1 MKTLRW
7 GTLLLRYARDRLF
20 PIVLAIACPAVF
32 ALICALTGAPLAGVV
47 YACVLVLAG
56 AVIALWVDL
65 PRYVRRH
72 RELQSLLD
80 SCLYAATV
88 LPSPHGLLEE
98 DWRALLL
105 CAIDQS
111 AGQTDAHDRDR
122 RDREAYAA
130 LWAHQIK
137 VPLAAMRM
145 LLQAEPG
152 PASDRLSVE
161 LFKVEQYVEMSLGY
175 QRLSGPSTDFSLREC
190 DVNAVMLAAARRF
203 APLFIQ
209 KKLRLNYQETTLR
222 ALTDEKWLAFVLEQV
237 LSNAVKYT
245 RRGSVTLRADED
257 AHAVIVEDTGIGIAP
272 EDLPR
277 VFDHGYTGLNG
288 REDKR
293 ATGLGLY
300 LCKRVLDQLGHT
312 IAIAS
317 EPGRG
322 TRVTIGLDSLRM
334 RME

>member
-1 MKTLRW
+1 MNTLRL
-7 GTLLLRYARDRLF
+7 GMLLLRYMRDRLF
-20 PIVLAIACPAVF
+20 HIVLVLACPAVF

-47 YACVLVLAG
+47 YAGVLVLAG
-56 AVIALWVDL
+56 GLIALGMDL

-72 RELQSLLD
+72 RELQGLLD
-80 SCLYAATV
+80 GCLYAATV
-88 LPSPHGLLEE
+88 LPAPHGLLEE

-111 AGQTDAHDRDR
+111 AGQADAHDRDR
-122 RDREAYAA
+122 RDREACVA

-145 LLQAEPG
+145 LVQSEPG
-152 PASDRLSVE
+152 PTSDRLTAE
-161 LFKVEQYVEMSLGY
+161 LFKVEQYVEMLLGY
-175 QRLSGPSTDFSLREC
+175 QRLTGPTTDFTLREC
-190 DVNAVMLAAARRF
+190 DVNAVMRASARRF
-203 APLFIQ
+203 APLFIE
-209 KKLRLNYQETTLR
+209 KKLRLNYQETTLH

-245 RRGSVTLRADED
+245 RRGSVTLRADEA
-257 AHAVIVEDTGIGIAP
+257 AHTIIVEDTGIGIAP

-288 REDKR
+288 RRDKR

-300 LCKRVLDQLGHT
+300 LSRRVLDQLGHT

-322 TRVTIGLDSLRM
+322 TRVTIGLESLRM
-334 RME
+334 RAE

>member
-7 GTLLLRYARDRLF
+7 GSLLLHYTRDRLF
-20 PIVLAIACPAVF
+20 NIVLAIACPAVY
-32 ALICALTGAPLAGVV
+32 ALVCFLTGASLAGVA
-47 YACVLVLAG
+47 YAGALVLAG
-56 AVIALWVDL
+56 AMIALCVDL

-80 SCLYAATV
+80 GCLYAATL
-88 LPSPHGLLEE
+88 LPAPHGLMEE

-111 AGQTDAHDRDR
+111 AGQADAHDRDR
-122 RDREAYAA
+122 RDREAYSA

-152 PASDRLSVE
+152 PSSDRLSVE

-209 KKLRLNYQETTLR
+209 KKLRLNYHKTTLR

-245 RRGSVTLRADED
+245 RRGSVTLRADEA

-277 VFDHGYTGLNG
+277 IFDKGYTGHNG
-288 REDKR
+288 RMDKK
-293 ATGLGLY
+293 ATGIGLY
-300 LCKRVLDQLGHT
+300 LCRRVTNLLGHT
-312 IAIAS
+312 ITVTS
-317 EPGRG
+317 QLGQGTQVHLGLGRPKFD
-322 TRVTIGLDSLRM
+322 I
-334 RME
+334 E

>member
-1 MKTLRW
+1 MNTLRW
-7 GTLLLRYARDRLF
+7 GMLLLRYMRDRLF
-20 PIVLAIACPAVF
+20 HIVLVLACPAVF

-47 YACVLVLAG
+47 YAGVLVLAG

-111 AGQTDAHDRDR
+111 AGQADARDRDR
-122 RDREAYAA
+122 REREACVA

-145 LLQAEPG
+145 LVQSEPG
-152 PASDRLSVE
+152 PTSDRLTAE
-161 LFKVEQYVEMSLGY
+161 LFKVEQYVEMLLGY
-175 QRLSGPSTDFSLREC
+175 QRLTGPTTDFTLREC
-190 DVNAVMLAAARRF
+190 DVNAVMRASARRF
-203 APLFIQ
+203 APLFIE

-245 RRGSVTLRADED
+245 RRGSVTLRADEA
-257 AHAVIVEDTGIGIAP
+257 AHAIIVEDTGIGIAP

-288 REDKR
+288 RRDKR

-300 LCKRVLDQLGHT
+300 LSKRVLDQLGHT

-322 TRVTIGLDSLRM
+322 TRVTIGLESLRM
-334 RME
+334 RAE

>member
-7 GTLLLRYARDRLF
+7 APLLLRYARDRLAH
-20 PIVLAIACPAVF
+20 IVLAVACPAVY
-32 ALICALTGAPLAGVV
+32 ALVCALAGAPLAGVV
-47 YACVLVLAG
+47 YAGALVLAG
-56 AVIALWVDL
+56 GLIALCVDL

-80 SCLYAATV
+80 GCLYAATV
-88 LPSPHGLLEE
+88 LPAPRGLMEE

-111 AGQTDAHDRDR
+111 AGQADAHDRDR
-122 RDREAYAA
+122 R
-130 LWAHQIK
+130 
-137 VPLAAMRM
+137 M
-145 LLQAEPG
+145 LLQSEPG
-152 PASDRLSVE
+152 PASDRLTAE
-161 LFKVEQYVEMSLGY
+161 LFKVEQYVEMLLGY
-175 QRLSGPSTDFSLREC
+175 QRLTGPSTDFTLRQC
-190 DVNAVMLAAARRF
+190 DVNAVMRASARRF
-203 APLFIQ
+203 APLFIE

-245 RRGSVTLRADED
+245 RRGSVTLRADEA

-288 REDKR
+288 RKDKR

-300 LCKRVLDQLGHT
+300 LSRRILDQLGHT
-312 IAIAS
+312 ISIAS

-334 RME
+334 RAE

>member
-1 MKTLRW
+1 M
-7 GTLLLRYARDRLF
+7 
-20 PIVLAIACPAVF
+20 
-32 ALICALTGAPLAGVV
+32 
-47 YACVLVLAG
+47 
-56 AVIALWVDL
+56 
-65 PRYVRRH
+65 
-72 RELQSLLD
+72 
-80 SCLYAATV
+80 
-88 LPSPHGLLEE
+88 
-98 DWRALLL
+98 
-105 CAIDQS
+105 
-111 AGQTDAHDRDR
+111 
-122 RDREAYAA
+122 
-130 LWAHQIK
+130 
-137 VPLAAMRM
+137 
-145 LLQAEPG
+145 
-152 PASDRLSVE
+152 
-161 LFKVEQYVEMSLGY
+161 
-175 QRLSGPSTDFSLREC
+175 
-190 DVNAVMLAAARRF
+190 
-203 APLFIQ
+203 
-209 KKLRLNYQETTLR
+209 
-222 ALTDEKWLAFVLEQV
+222 LEQV

-257 AHAVIVEDTGIGIAP
+257 AHAVIVEDTGIGIAA

>member
-1 MKTLRW
+1 MNTLRW
-7 GTLLLRYARDRLF
+7 GMLLLRYMRDRLF
-20 PIVLAIACPAVF
+20 HIVLVLACPAVF

-47 YACVLVLAG
+47 YAGVLVLAG
-56 AVIALWVDL
+56 GLIALGMDL

-72 RELQSLLD
+72 RELQGLLD
-80 SCLYAATV
+80 GCLYAATV
-88 LPSPHGLLEE
+88 LPAPHGLLEE

-111 AGQTDAHDRDR
+111 AGQADARDRDR
-122 RDREAYAA
+122 REREACVA

-145 LLQAEPG
+145 LVQSEPG
-152 PASDRLSVE
+152 PTSDRLTAE
-161 LFKVEQYVEMSLGY
+161 LFKVEQYVEMLLGY
-175 QRLSGPSTDFSLREC
+175 QRLTGPATDFTLREC
-190 DVNAVMLAAARRF
+190 DVNAVMRASARRF
-203 APLFIQ
+203 APLFIE
-209 KKLRLNYQETTLR
+209 KKLRLNYQETPLR

-245 RRGSVTLRADED
+245 RRGSVTLRADEA
-257 AHAVIVEDTGIGIAP
+257 AHAIIVEDTGIGIAP

-288 REDKR
+288 RRDKR

-300 LCKRVLDQLGHT
+300 LSKRVLDQLGHT

-322 TRVTIGLDSLRM
+322 TRVTIGLESLRM
-334 RME
+334 RAE

>member
-1 MKTLRW
+1 MNTLRW
-7 GTLLLRYARDRLF
+7 GMLLLRYARDRLF
-20 PIVLAIACPAVF
+20 PIVLVLACPAVF

-47 YACVLVLAG
+47 YAGVLVLAG
-56 AVIALWVDL
+56 GLIALGMDL

-72 RELQSLLD
+72 RELQGLLD
-80 SCLYAATV
+80 GCLYAATV
-88 LPSPHGLLEE
+88 LPAPHGLLEE

-111 AGQTDAHDRDR
+111 AGQADARDRDR
-122 RDREAYAA
+122 REREACVA

-145 LLQAEPG
+145 LVQSEPG
-152 PASDRLSVE
+152 PTSDRLTAE
-161 LFKVEQYVEMSLGY
+161 LFKVEQYVEMLLGY
-175 QRLSGPSTDFSLREC
+175 QRLTGPTTDFTLREC
-190 DVNAVMLAAARRF
+190 DVNAVMRASARRF
-203 APLFIQ
+203 APLFIE

-245 RRGSVTLRADED
+245 RRGSVTLRADEA
-257 AHAVIVEDTGIGIAP
+257 AHTIIVEDTGIGIAP

-288 REDKR
+288 RRDKR

-300 LCKRVLDQLGHT
+300 LSKRVLDQLGHT

-322 TRVTIGLDSLRM
+322 TRVTIGLESLRM
-334 RME
+334 RAE

>member
-1 MKTLRW
+1 MNTLRW
-7 GTLLLRYARDRLF
+7 GMLLLRYMRDRLF
-20 PIVLAIACPAVF
+20 HIVLVLACPAVF

-47 YACVLVLAG
+47 YAGALVLAG
-56 AVIALWVDL
+56 GLIALCVDL

-72 RELQSLLD
+72 RELQGLLD
-80 SCLYAATV
+80 GCLYAATV
-88 LPSPHGLLEE
+88 LPAPRGLLEE

-111 AGQTDAHDRDR
+111 AGQADARDRDR
-122 RDREAYAA
+122 REREACVA

-145 LLQAEPG
+145 LVQSEPG
-152 PASDRLSVE
+152 PASDRLTAE
-161 LFKVEQYVEMSLGY
+161 LFKVEQYVEMLLGY
-175 QRLSGPSTDFSLREC
+175 QRLTGPTTDFTLRQC
-190 DVNAVMLAAARRF
+190 DVNAVMRASARRF
-203 APLFIQ
+203 APLFIE
-209 KKLRLNYQETTLR
+209 KKLRLNYQETTLH

-245 RRGSVTLRADED
+245 RRGSVTLRADEA
-257 AHAVIVEDTGIGIAP
+257 AHAIIVEDTGIGIAP

-288 REDKR
+288 RRDKR

-300 LCKRVLDQLGHT
+300 LSKRVLDQLGHT

-322 TRVTIGLDSLRM
+322 TRVTIGLESLRM
-334 RME
+334 RAE

>member
-7 GTLLLRYARDRLF
+7 GPLLLRYARDHLAHL
-20 PIVLAIACPAVF
+20 VLAVACPAVF

-47 YACVLVLAG
+47 YAGVLVLAG
-56 AVIALWVDL
+56 GLIALGMDL

-80 SCLYAATV
+80 GCLYAATV
-88 LPSPHGLLEE
+88 RPAPHGLLEE

-111 AGQTDAHDRDR
+111 AGQADARDRDR
-122 RDREAYAA
+122 REREACVA

-145 LLQAEPG
+145 LVQSEPG
-152 PASDRLSVE
+152 PTSDRLTAE
-161 LFKVEQYVEMSLGY
+161 LFKVEQYVEMLLGY
-175 QRLSGPSTDFSLREC
+175 QRLTGPTTDFTLREC
-190 DVNAVMLAAARRF
+190 DVNAVMRASARRF
-203 APLFIQ
+203 APLFIE

-245 RRGSVTLRADED
+245 RRG
-257 AHAVIVEDTGIGIAP
+257 
-272 EDLPR
+272 
-277 VFDHGYTGLNG
+277 
-288 REDKR
+288 
-293 ATGLGLY
+293 
-300 LCKRVLDQLGHT
+300 
-312 IAIAS
+312 
-317 EPGRG
+317 
-322 TRVTIGLDSLRM
+322 
-334 RME
+334 